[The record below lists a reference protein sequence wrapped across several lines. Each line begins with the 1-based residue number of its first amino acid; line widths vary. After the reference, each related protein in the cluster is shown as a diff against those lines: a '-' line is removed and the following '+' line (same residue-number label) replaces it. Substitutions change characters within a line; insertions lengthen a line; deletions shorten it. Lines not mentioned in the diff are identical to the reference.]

1 MGVGIQ
7 ICGLNGCGKST
18 LGRALA
24 EKIGFHFIDNENLYF
39 ARSQAND
46 PYTNPRSQEEVER
59 LLMNEV
65 LEHPNFIFASVR
77 GNYGKEIIPMYNYVV
92 VIEVP
97 KEIRSQRVRNR
108 SFQKFGRRMLMGG
121 DLHQQEEAFF
131 RIAESRHDDYVE
143 NWLQLVNCPIIRV
156 DGTKK
161 IEENLDYIIQIIN
174 IYPPNLIEPFL
185 YEQ

>member
-1 MGVGIQ
+1 MGIGIQ

-39 ARSQAND
+39 ARSQANE
-46 PYTNPRSQEEVER
+46 PYTNPRSEEEVER

-65 LEHPNFIFASVR
+65 SEHPNFIFAAVR
-77 GNYGKEIIPMYNYVV
+77 GNYGKEIIPMYNYIV
-92 VIEVP
+92 VIEVS

-108 SFQKFGRRMLMGG
+108 SFEKFGRRMLIGG
-121 DLHQQEEAFF
+121 DLYEQEEAFF
-131 RIAESRHDDYVE
+131 RIAESRQDDYVE
-143 NWLQLVNCPIIRV
+143 NWLQLVKCPIIRV

-161 IEENLDYIIQIIN
+161 IEENVQHIIQTIN
-174 IYPPNLIEPFL
+174 I
-185 YEQ
+185 

>member
-1 MGVGIQ
+1 MGIGIQ

-24 EKIGFHFIDNENLYF
+24 GKIGFHFIDNENLYF
-39 ARSQAND
+39 TRSQANE
-46 PYTNPRSQEEVER
+46 PYANPRSEEEVER

-65 LEHPNFIFASVR
+65 REYPNFIFAAVR

-121 DLHQQEEAFF
+121 DLYEQEEAFF
-131 RIAESRHDDYVE
+131 RMAASRQDDYVE
-143 NWLQLVNCPIIRV
+143 NWLKLVKCPIIRV
-156 DGTKK
+156 DGTRT
-161 IEENLDYIIQIIN
+161 IEENVQLIIQSVN
-174 IYPPNLIEPFL
+174 I
-185 YEQ
+185 